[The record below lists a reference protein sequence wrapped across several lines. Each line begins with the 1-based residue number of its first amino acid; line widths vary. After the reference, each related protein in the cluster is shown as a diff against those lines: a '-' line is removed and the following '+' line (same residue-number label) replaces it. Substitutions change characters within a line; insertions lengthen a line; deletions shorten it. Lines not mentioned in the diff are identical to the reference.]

1 MSKINL
7 YEIQLKWVDFFV
19 FISYLTYAIIIFGIS
34 ATAPK
39 YIEYIQDFFTIYTGL
54 FLVWRFNKFNKLRF
68 SELDRRIAL
77 SAGIFILST
86 TIINRIILAYAES
99 TRSFILST
107 FDSIIKTNN

>member
-7 YEIQLKWVDFFV
+7 YEIQLRGVDMFV
-19 FISYLTYAIIIFGIS
+19 FISYLTYAIILFGVS

-39 YIEYIQDFFTIYTGL
+39 YIQYMQDFFTIYTGI
-54 FLVWRFNKFNKLRF
+54 FLVWRFNKFNNLRF

-86 TIINRIILAYAES
+86 TIINKIILAYAEK
-99 TRSFILST
+99 IQKVVLST
-107 FDSIIKTNN
+107 F